1 MGQGEVMT
9 MISRLISL
17 APSSCT
23 SSASDLERGGGGGE
37 RERDSIQEIL
47 CYIPF
52 VCCQM
57 YARERLVEVGAPF
70 S

>member
-23 SSASDLERGGGGGE
+23 SSASDLERGGGGGRE
-37 RERDSIQEIL
+37 REGFDTGDTI
-47 CYIPF
+47 YIPF

>member
-1 MGQGEVMT
+1 
-9 MISRLISL
+9 MILSEG
-17 APSSCT
+17 A
-23 SSASDLERGGGGGE
+23 GGGE

-70 S
+70 SQFEFRLV